1 MYVDALH
8 LRKDEKV
15 RVVERVNGERIIKEF
30 DPDWHFYIDDPRGT
44 HRTIFNKP
52 VKKVVPRNQTERAK
66 MLKQFGGTKYESD
79 VNIVMRCLEN
89 EYLNCENPEMHVAF
103 FDIEVDFDK
112 ENGYSEPAD
121 ALTPITSI
129 AVYMQWINQM
139 VCLAVPPKGV
149 SQEEANE
156 IAKEVGDTII
166 FENEKEL
173 LKAFLDLIEDA
184 DVLSGWNSE
193 AYDIPYTV
201 NRIIKKL
208 GKNETRRMCLW
219 NELPKLRKFERGSKE
234 LPTYD
239 LIGRVHLDYMQ
250 LYKKYNYE
258 ERHSYALNAI
268 AEAELGEQKVDY
280 PGTLDQLYNN
290 DFKKFLEYNIQDTM
304 LLHRLDVKLQYIDL
318 CSSIAHANCVLIPTT
333 MGTVAM
339 IDQAAIIEAH
349 QRKLVVPNK
358 KRHEGDV
365 RAAGGWVATPK
376 KGMQKW
382 VGSADLNSLYP
393 SVIRAL
399 NMSPET
405 IIGQVDLS
413 ETEQAIE
420 DFEAAAKRN
429 TFAMWWNDRFCP
441 LEMENF
447 FENNKDRKLTLR
459 FENGDSYCVTGSE
472 LRKIIFESGNPWAI
486 SANGT
491 IFRYDTEGV
500 IPGLLTRWYSERKF
514 LKSFGAAYNLVKK
527 NEKEK
532 GIIVPPELF
541 TNDDIDDS
549 IKKADPYSTDEA
561 LQIKHLKEVIESGN
575 REAVV
580 KYMNMQN
587 LEVDENGK
595 VHYRDQ
601 DELDS
606 LDAFWDKRQLVKKI
620 NLNSAYG
627 ALLNAGSRF
636 FDQRM
641 GQSTTLTGR
650 NITKHMAAK
659 TNEMLTGV
667 YDHYGECAIYGD
679 TDSTYYSAYP
689 ALKDDIESG
698 EIEWNKDIA
707 IEVYNNISKQ
717 VSDTFPEF
725 LKETFNIPLEQST
738 GVIVSAREIVAESA
752 LFIKKKRYAALVYD
766 DEGKRKDING
776 SIGKVKA
783 MGLDLRRSDTPR
795 FVQQFLMEVLTDT
808 LQYKGED
815 HVINKIKEFKEK
827 FDAMK
832 PWEKGTPKAVNG
844 LTKYQDRKDQA
855 LAAKLQ
861 GKKVQL
867 TIPGHVTASM
877 NWNLLRKTNN
887 DHHTSPIIDGQKII
901 VCKLHETADNVMKSV
916 AYPIDESHLPDW
928 FIELPFDEDAMRDAI
943 VDQKIKNLLGVLNW
957 DLARANKQTAH
968 MESLFDFG

>member
-8 LRKDEKV
+8 LRKEEIV
-15 RVVERVNGERIIKEF
+15 RVVERVNGERVIKEYT
-30 DPDWHFYIDDPRGT
+30 PDWHFYIDDPRGT
-44 HRTIFNKP
+44 HRTIHGKP
-52 VKKVVPRNQTERAK
+52 VKKVVPRNQTERMK
-66 MLKQFGGTKYESD
+66 LLKQFGGTKYESD

-89 EYLNCENPEMHVAF
+89 EYLNCNDPEMHVAF

-129 AVYMQWINQM
+129 AVYMQWIGQM

-149 SQEEANE
+149 SIEEANQ

-166 FENEKEL
+166 FDNEKDL

-219 NELPKLRKFERGSKE
+219 DELPKLRKFERGSKE

-239 LIGRVHLDYMQ
+239 LIGRVHLDMMQ

-318 CSSIAHANCVLIPTT
+318 CSTIAHANCVLLPTT

-349 QRKLVVPNK
+349 QRDLVVPNK
-358 KRHEGDV
+358 QRHEGDV

-413 ETEQAIE
+413 ETETAIE

-447 FENNKDRKLTLR
+447 FENNKHNKLTLR
-459 FENGDSYCVTGSE
+459 FENGDTYTVTGSE
-472 LRKIIFESGNPWAI
+472 LRKIIFEGGNPWAI

-491 IFRYDTEGV
+491 IFRYDVEGV

-514 LKSFGAAYNLVKK
+514 LKSFGAAYNLVKL

-532 GIIVPPELF
+532 GIIVPSEMF

-549 IKKADPYSTDEA
+549 VTKADPYNTDEA
-561 LQIKHLKEVIESGN
+561 LQIKVFKEILESGD
-575 REAVV
+575 RQAVV
-580 KYMNMQN
+580 DYMNYQN

-595 VHYRDQ
+595 AHYRKQ
-601 DELDS
+601 DDIEDIL
-606 LDAFWDKRQLVKKI
+606 AFWDKRQLVKKI

-636 FDQRM
+636 FDQRI

-667 YDHYGECAIYGD
+667 YDHYGECCIYGD

-698 EIEWNKDIA
+698 KVEWNKEIA
-707 IEVYNNISKQ
+707 IDVYNSISDQ

-725 LKETFNIPLEQST
+725 MLETFNIPLEKST

-795 FVQQFLMEVLTDT
+795 FVQKFLMEVLTDT
-808 LQYKGED
+808 LLYKGED
-815 HVINKIKEFKEK
+815 HVIGKIKEFKDE
-827 FDAMK
+827 FDAMQ

-844 LTKYQDRKDQA
+844 LTKYKDRKDAAMQ
-855 LAAKLQ
+855 AKLQ

-877 NWNLLRKTNN
+877 NWNLLRQINN
-887 DHHTSPIIDGQKII
+887 DHHTGPITDGQKII
-901 VCKLHETADNVMKSV
+901 VCKMKETADNVMSSV

-928 FIELPFDEDAMRDAI
+928 FLELPFDEEAMREAI
-943 VDQKIKNLLGVLNW
+943 VDQKIRNLLGVLNW
-957 DLARANKQTAH
+957 DLSRASKQASH
-968 MESLFDFG
+968 FESLFG